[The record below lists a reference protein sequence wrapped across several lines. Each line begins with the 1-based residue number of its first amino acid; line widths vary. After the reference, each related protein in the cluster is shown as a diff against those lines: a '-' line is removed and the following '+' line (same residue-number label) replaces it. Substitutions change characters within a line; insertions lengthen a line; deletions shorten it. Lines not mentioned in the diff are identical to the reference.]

1 MALVKYAE
9 IEEEKEAAYHL
20 RYQIYVE
27 EVGKK
32 SNHGNQRLSDE
43 FDDHAR
49 ILIAIE
55 DEEIVGTLRILWGG
69 DAPFGSRD
77 EEVHGFSRFISVVSE
92 AGMLLCDR
100 FAVKS
105 EYRGSSIPF
114 QLILN
119 SVKFGLDKQC
129 QLAFCGCKP
138 HLLNLYLGLGFRTYA
153 PINDTDFAGVSVPLI
168 MLIEDIA
175 HFRKINSP
183 LLGMKQD
190 YEFKSDVPSKIL
202 PLIAQAEAPIEMASE
217 ENISY
222 WEQHYDLLT
231 ESGNVHVSM
240 FQDMSEE
247 DVAQVLHKSY
257 VIKCKR
263 GDHIIL
269 EGRSYRTIF
278 VILSGVVEVRVHNHV
293 KAVLTEGDVIGEL
306 SFLVH
311 GNRTADVI
319 AASKSVHVLSLRE
332 KTIRSLMDT
341 EPKIAAQLM
350 YNLAQIVSQKLIA
363 LQ

>member
-9 IEEEKEAAYHL
+9 TEAEKEAAYHL

-27 EVGKK
+27 EMGKQYEHK
-32 SNHGNQRLSDE
+32 GQLLVDESDE
-43 FDDHAR
+43 NTHN
-49 ILIAIE
+49 LIAIE
-55 DEEIVGTLRILWGG
+55 DNEIIGTLRIHWGA
-69 DAPFGSRD
+69 DAPFGTEYEAD
-77 EEVHGFSRFISVVSE
+77 YDLSRFTAIVPESEIMMIDHFVVKPE
-92 AGMLLCDR
+92 H
-100 FAVKS
+100 
-105 EYRGSSIPF
+105 RGGSIPF

-153 PINDTDFAGVSVPLI
+153 PTYDYESAGLMVPLI
-168 MLIEDIA
+168 MVIEDLDY
-175 HFRKINSP
+175 FRKISSP
-183 LLGMKQD
+183 LLGMEQG
-190 YEFKSDVPSKIL
+190 YEFNSDVPNKVL
-202 PLIAQAEAPIEMASE
+202 PLISQSEAPIEMASE
-217 ENISY
+217 ENISH

-247 DVAQVLHKSY
+247 DVAKVLHKSY
-257 VIKCKR
+257 VIKCQR
-263 GDHIIL
+263 GDHVIM
-269 EGRSYRTIF
+269 EGKTIRTIF

-306 SFLVH
+306 SFLTH
-311 GNRTADVI
+311 GRRTADVI
-319 AASKSVHVLSLRE
+319 AASKNVHVLSLRE
-332 KTIRSLMDT
+332 KTIRSLMDS
-341 EPKIAAQLM
+341 EPKLAAQLM